1 MKKIYIYIGVFTFGI
16 IAATAFVVVNKN
28 LKKKEDSK
36 ESFAALLERH
46 GPISTTSEW
55 INTKAAIQGLQ
66 AQIRRDPTNVKAK
79 LLLALA
85 YMQEARVT
93 GEHPYYYP
101 AALDLIDDVLDSDP
115 EASIKFQAT
124 VAKATVQLSLHQF
137 SNALE
142 TGKEALAINP
152 HNAAIYG
159 VLCDANV
166 ELGNYDEAVKM
177 ADKMVSIRPDL
188 RSYSRISY
196 LREIH
201 GNMPGAIEA
210 MKLAVTAGYPGLENT
225 SWTRITLGQLYE
237 KTGDLANAE
246 VQYRIA
252 LQETPHYAFALAGL
266 GRLDA
271 KKKDYKGAI
280 KLFSQAGEVIP
291 EFSFQ
296 EELVT
301 LYRETGKRKE
311 AEATSEKLI
320 EMLKEDSE
328 AGHDVDLELA
338 NIYMELFHDYD
349 KALDYANEEYNRR
362 PNNIDVNKTMAAIY
376 YKKQDLTKASQYLKT
391 ATKTNNQDPSLLCL
405 SGLINFKKGDKTNGI
420 TLIKKSF
427 QMNPFQDDEFAQE
440 GKKIMITPMVN

>member
-328 AGHDVDLELA
+328 AGHDVDL
-338 NIYMELFHDYD
+338 
-349 KALDYANEEYNRR
+349 
-362 PNNIDVNKTMAAIY
+362 
-376 YKKQDLTKASQYLKT
+376 
-391 ATKTNNQDPSLLCL
+391 
-405 SGLINFKKGDKTNGI
+405 
-420 TLIKKSF
+420 
-427 QMNPFQDDEFAQE
+427 
-440 GKKIMITPMVN
+440 